1 MSELTLEMLRSLA
14 PQDLATHLPAPVYTG
29 ERAGVVLRLVDT
41 DLIEFYFAGRITT
54 YSTQVLQIRPI
65 TDPAV
70 REATLRE
77 AIEAL
82 AICRKV
88 AIEKH
93 AEQHRSHELV
103 MDAIRQYAVDRHEE
117 GDICREGL
125 DDFLANF
132 GLASYV
138 TRVRVEYTIT
148 GSYEVDPS
156 SEAAAEEDA
165 LKCLQPD
172 LSGLDDVDGDTSTY
186 EVSEIQVSEV

>member
-1 MSELTLEMLRSLA
+1 MSELTVEMLRSLA

-29 ERAGVVLRLVDT
+29 DQAGVILRLVDT
-41 DLIEFYFAGRITT
+41 DLVEFYFAGRISTH
-54 YSTQVLQIRPI
+54 STQLLQIRPI

-70 REATLRE
+70 CEATLRD

-93 AEQHRSHELV
+93 AEQHRSHEL
-103 MDAIRQYAVDRHEE
+103 MLDAIRQYAVDRHED
-117 GDICREGL
+117 GDICRDGL
-125 DDFLANF
+125 DDFLAKF
-132 GLASYV
+132 SLAPYE

-148 GSYEVDPS
+148 GSYEVDPG

-165 LKCLQPD
+165 LKYLQPD
-172 LSGLDDVDGDTSTY
+172 LSGLDDVDGDTSIY
-186 EVSEIQVSEV
+186 EVSGVQVSEM